1 MTGYLVLTCGE
12 ASFARSGPLEMMRAG
27 VAGSARASRR
37 GEQGEQ
43 REQRARLL
51 SDLPAGRVV
60 EKAREGVVVRVRES
74 CEAQRTNG
82 SVSVSTFGGH
92 VAAVDLDSR
101 EEETHRRRRS
111 EPSPSH

>member
-43 REQRARLL
+43 REQRTRLL
-51 SDLPAGRVV
+51 SSTYRPVVSWKRPARG
-60 EKAREGVVVRVRES
+60 
-74 CEAQRTNG
+74 
-82 SVSVSTFGGH
+82 
-92 VAAVDLDSR
+92 LW
-101 EEETHRRRRS
+101 
-111 EPSPSH
+111 